1 MTYKSYY
8 LMLLGL
14 LLPLASSGQ
23 QKDLTKAPF
32 ECDLLKAYAEPIKDL
47 NLKDAKNLRNFL
59 NL

>member
-32 ECDLLKAYAEPIKDL
+32 ECDLLKAYAEPIK
-47 NLKDAKNLRNFL
+47 
-59 NL
+59 